1 MAKWIYEEV
10 ERFPVVGLDSL
21 DLPCNSQLLPIEAQG
36 SVKAIVGNYCSAPPV
51 SIGYIDVELD
61 QTVIQ
66 TNAEFIE

>member
-1 MAKWIYEEV
+1 MV
-10 ERFPVVGLDSL
+10 EQLSVVGLDVL
-21 DLPCNSQLLPIEAQG
+21 DLPGNSLLLPIEAQG

-66 TNAEFIE
+66 TNAEFIK